1 MSWNME
7 VLYKSGP
14 PSSHSS
20 GPCLYSSTCEFSAFG
35 GVFRGGPQQGQVSQ
49 QLADV
54 CPPHHTVDGGFETLL
69 SSSHSW

>member
-35 GVFRGGPQQGQVSQ
+35 GVLEEAHSR
-49 QLADV
+49 AR
-54 CPPHHTVDGGFETLL
+54 CL
-69 SSSHSW
+69 SN